1 MNHPHGWITDY
12 LFNSSSIKIEKNN
25 AQRKIIHRKS
35 KSTDHIFWTV
45 HVFIPACLYLISPL
59 QILNSS
65 NMEQHFCHCGRSFTT
80 YHGLRVHQGKMGCTP
95 KGMRIPESGQSSF
108 HPMPAF
114 MGSLIRREPSMG
126 MCMSLDYS
134 ESTNVSTSGQFV
146 LLQGRGVTI

>member
-1 MNHPHGWITDY
+1 
-12 LFNSSSIKIEKNN
+12 
-25 AQRKIIHRKS
+25 
-35 KSTDHIFWTV
+35 
-45 HVFIPACLYLISPL
+45 
-59 QILNSS
+59 
-65 NMEQHFCHCGRSFTT
+65 
-80 YHGLRVHQGKMGCTP
+80 MGCTP

>member
-1 MNHPHGWITDY
+1 MHC
-12 LFNSSSIKIEKNN
+12 
-25 AQRKIIHRKS
+25 KS

-45 HVFIPACLYLISPL
+45 HVFIPACLHLISPL

-65 NMEQHFCHCGRSFTT
+65 NMEQHFCHCGRSFPT
-80 YHGLRVHQGKMGCTP
+80 YHGLRVHQGRMGCTP

-114 MGSLIRREPSMG
+114 MGSLFRQEPSMG

-134 ESTNVSTSGQFV
+134 ESTNVFVQWSVCVATGSGRDYLTKTHWFTVIIYFHV
-146 LLQGRGVTI
+146 LDNYFF